1 MWGLCF
7 QGGKRDETS
16 PPKFSAYGRRCCRAA
31 GRFEHREGA
40 NISRPP
46 DQNHRAGRPGWQL
59 RHRRSGASGSAIEG
73 TWPNGRRENRPG
85 AGTVVGTRAVI
96 QSPADGYTLLV
107 GGLSNIVF
115 NVGLYI
121 KPPYDPLK
129 DLVPVA
135 LVFNISYT
143 LIGSKA
149 SPYASPKEI
158 VAAAKENP
166 GKLTFATI
174 GVGSGQ
180 HIVGAAFMK
189 ITGTQLLDVP
199 YRGPAL
205 AYPDVLS
212 GRVDLFFDS
221 TPSALNY
228 IKSGQVRGIGI
239 LTAKRNPQAPDVPT
253 MTESGVPGLEIDSW
267 IGLFAPTGT
276 PPAAITRLQQ
286 AITQSMP
293 DLKQRF
299 EAVGGE
305 LMAVAPDRLSGIIKA
320 DYDRWI
326 AIIREAGIRLE

>member
-1 MWGLCF
+1 MGRALAD
-7 QGGKRDETS
+7 QLAKRL
-16 PPKFSAYGRRCCRAA
+16 
-31 GRFEHREGA
+31 
-40 NISRPP
+40 
-46 DQNHRAGRPGWQL
+46 DQ
-59 RHRRSGASGSAIEG
+59 
-73 TWPNGRRENRPG
+73 TVVVENRAG
-85 AGTVVGTRAVI
+85 AGTVVGTQAVI
-96 QSPADGYTLLV
+96 QSPADRYTLLV
-107 GGLSNIVF
+107 GGLSNVAF
-115 NVGLYI
+115 NVGLYN

-129 DLVPVA
+129 DLIPVA

-180 HIVGAAFMK
+180 HIVGAASMT

-253 MTESGVPGLEIDSW
+253 MRSPASPVWRSIPGSGYSLRPLRHRPRSLVSNRRSRSLC
-267 IGLFAPTGT
+267 PT
-276 PPAAITRLQQ
+276 
-286 AITQSMP
+286 SSS
-293 DLKQRF
+293 
-299 EAVGGE
+299 VS
-305 LMAVAPDRLSGIIKA
+305 RLSA
-320 DYDRWI
+320 
-326 AIIREAGIRLE
+326 AT

>member
-1 MWGLCF
+1 MKLP
-7 QGGKRDETS
+7 RR
-16 PPKFSAYGRRCCRAA
+16 KFLHLAACAAALPAVSRIARAQAYPT
-31 GRFEHREGA
+31 
-40 NISRPP
+40 RPVKIVVP
-46 DQNHRAGRPGWQL
+46 VGP
-59 RHRRSGASGSAIEG
+59 SGSYDIV
-73 TWPNGRRENRPG
+73 GRALADQLAKRLDQTVVVENRAG
-85 AGTVVGTRAVI
+85 AGTVVGTQAVI

-107 GGLSNIVF
+107 GGLSNVVF
-115 NVGLYI
+115 NVGLYN

-129 DLVPVA
+129 DLVPVT

-239 LTAKRNPQAPDVPT
+239 LTAKRNPQAPDLPT

-267 IGLFAPTGT
+267 IGIFAPAGT

-305 LMAVAPDRLSGIIKA
+305 LMEVAPDRLSGIIKA

-326 AIIREAGIRLE
+326 AIIREGGIRLE

>member
-1 MWGLCF
+1 
-7 QGGKRDETS
+7 
-16 PPKFSAYGRRCCRAA
+16 
-31 GRFEHREGA
+31 
-40 NISRPP
+40 
-46 DQNHRAGRPGWQL
+46 
-59 RHRRSGASGSAIEG
+59 
-73 TWPNGRRENRPG
+73 
-85 AGTVVGTRAVI
+85 
-96 QSPADGYTLLV
+96 
-107 GGLSNIVF
+107 
-115 NVGLYI
+115 
-121 KPPYDPLK
+121 
-129 DLVPVA
+129 
-135 LVFNISYT
+135 
-143 LIGSKA
+143 
-149 SPYASPKEI
+149 SPKEI

-267 IGLFAPTGT
+267 IGLFAPAGT
-276 PPAAITRLQQ
+276 ATSRDHSSPKGDHAVHARPPAAFRGCRRR
-286 AITQSMP
+286 A
-293 DLKQRF
+293 
-299 EAVGGE
+299 
-305 LMAVAPDRLSGIIKA
+305 DRGCAGSASWAHHGI
-320 DYDRWI
+320 
-326 AIIREAGIRLE
+326 